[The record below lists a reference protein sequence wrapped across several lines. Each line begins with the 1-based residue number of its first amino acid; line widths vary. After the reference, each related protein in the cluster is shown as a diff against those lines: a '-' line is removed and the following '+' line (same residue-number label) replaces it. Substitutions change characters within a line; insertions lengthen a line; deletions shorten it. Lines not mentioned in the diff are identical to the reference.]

1 MQPQQ
6 VTVENLRR
14 VFKVCNSDKVLKYNS
29 LLRSF
34 LNFTQV
40 DPSEAWLQ
48 DECDGTAYFPQEGGQ
63 FNLHSLGLAPYAT
76 LIVEGP
82 EITASMPSPRTS
94 NLPPPRPLTVSSTN
108 HSSMPSLPPPS
119 FRSVTAPKRVASFSL
134 KVVKATMCRQGKRK
148 AEFQPISQTY
158 LELVESTANL
168 EHILGIIQKRW
179 GTEYTLVTSDGL
191 PLEDSPATQGLLL
204 PKQMFC
210 VL

>member
-1 MQPQQ
+1 M
-6 VTVENLRR
+6 
-14 VFKVCNSDKVLKYNS
+14 S
-29 LLRSF
+29 
-34 LNFTQV
+34 
-40 DPSEAWLQ
+40 
-48 DECDGTAYFPQEGGQ
+48 
-63 FNLHSLGLAPYAT
+63 
-76 LIVEGP
+76 
-82 EITASMPSPRTS
+82 SPRTS

-168 EHILGIIQKRW
+168 EHILSIIQKRW

-210 VL
+210 VLSTFTLSKCISHNSSYFMLPLLSLLYRTVVLEMPT